1 MFAQCGI
8 WGNKQY
14 NQVDT
19 VANQDESALHLCIF
33 FLLLGGTTI
42 GWPFAL
48 KSDKQVVPL
57 GGGLCSNFGAR
68 WERGV

>member
-1 MFAQCGI
+1 
-8 WGNKQY
+8 
-14 NQVDT
+14 

-48 KSDKQVVPL
+48 KSDKQVAPL
-57 GGGLCSNFGAR
+57 RGGLCSNFGAR
-68 WERGV
+68 RERGI